1 MVRTSTD
8 STAGLNIIIKIIIII
23 IVVVAII
30 VILVAP
36 YTTRLLFRQFNFHLE
51 EWRDKLFIPSFTIS
65 CCFLSNIVNNE
76 ESDLFGKFSTSFS
89 C

>member
-51 EWRDKLFIPSFTIS
+51 EQRDCLSQFHNLLLFSFKY
-65 CCFLSNIVNNE
+65 CQQ
-76 ESDLFGKFSTSFS
+76 
-89 C
+89 